1 MIQKQKAHQPDIL
14 ASLLTAVHAALG
26 GELLTV
32 DQVRDIEDAM
42 RNTWGGQEVYI
53 KKSSVDQEA
62 RALAIRTRYNLRN
75 RRELQAEFQISR
87 GQFYK
92 IIKSS

>member
-1 MIQKQKAHQPDIL
+1 
-14 ASLLTAVHAALG
+14 
-26 GELLTV
+26 
-32 DQVRDIEDAM
+32 M
-42 RNTWGGQEVYI
+42 RTTWGGQEVYI

-92 IIKSS
+92 IIKSG